1 MYALVCTKKEFVGRM
16 SSKQDMEKAIPIE
29 HVCNPHNSLHL
40 IVAVMIFLILNFIG
54 KLIHSP
60 HNLRAV

>member
-1 MYALVCTKKEFVGRM
+1 MMKKG
-16 SSKQDMEKAIPIE
+16 IPIE
-29 HVCNPHNSLHL
+29 HVYNPHNSLHL
-40 IVAVMIFLILNFIG
+40 IIAVMIFLILNFIG